1 MHAVVVSTLIYMFI
15 GVLVPIFAVKKQ
27 RFLKVLKVKKGSLV

>member
-15 GVLVPIFAVKKQ
+15 VVLEHIFVEKKQ
-27 RFLKVLKVKKGSLV
+27 RFLKVLKVKKDNLV